1 MVVAM
6 TEREKILLEALK
18 KFSEWA
24 EGADDSLWQEFHIA
38 GDNWQEPEALVAAK
52 SLIAEMEK

>member
-18 KFSEWA
+18 KLSEWA
-24 EGADDSLWQEFHIA
+24 EGADDSLWQEFHIS
-38 GDNWQEPEALVAAK
+38 GHDWQEPEALVAAK